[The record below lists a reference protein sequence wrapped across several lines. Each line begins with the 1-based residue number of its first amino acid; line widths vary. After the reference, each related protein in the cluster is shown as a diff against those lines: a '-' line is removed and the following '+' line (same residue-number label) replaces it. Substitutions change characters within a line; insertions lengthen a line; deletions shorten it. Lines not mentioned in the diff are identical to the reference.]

1 MHRLTVVDAFTS
13 RPFAG
18 NPAAV
23 CLLSA
28 PADEQWMRNIAA
40 EMNLA
45 ETAFL
50 LPEKDG
56 YRLRWLTP
64 ESEVDLCG
72 HATLASSHFL
82 WSDGHQPA
90 GSELRF
96 YTRSGLLTA
105 RQKDGMIWLD
115 FPAKP
120 AVEAADPGGL
130 VAALGTRPVWIGRNK
145 FDFLCELDDEAAVRS
160 LAPNQA
166 ALAAVEARGIM
177 VTSRAQAGAE
187 YDFVSRFFAPREGI
201 PEDPVTGSA
210 HSALAPYWAAKLGRT
225 TLTGYQASRR
235 GGLVR
240 TVVQG
245 DRVQLGGQAVI
256 VSRVEFV

>member
-1 MHRLTVVDAFTS
+1 MHRLTVVDAFTP

-23 CLLSA
+23 CLLSQ
-28 PADEQWMRNIAA
+28 PADEQWMRDVAA

-50 LPEKDG
+50 LPEDDG
-56 YRLRWLTP
+56 FRLRWLTP

-72 HATLASSHFL
+72 HATLASAHLL
-82 WSDGHQPA
+82 WTDGHRPA
-90 GSELRF
+90 GSEIRF
-96 YTRSGLLTA
+96 YTKSGLLTA
-105 RQKDGMIWLD
+105 RQEDGMIWLD
-115 FPAKP
+115 FPSKP
-120 AVEAADPGGL
+120 AKAATDPGGL
-130 VAALGTRPVWIGRNK
+130 VSALGAKPIWIGRNQ
-145 FDFLCELDDEAAVRS
+145 FDYLIELADEATVRG
-160 LAPNQA
+160 LTPNQA

-177 VTSRAQAGAE
+177 VTSRAQGGVG
-187 YDFVSRFFAPREGI
+187 YDFASRFFAPREGI

-210 HSALAPYWAAKLGRT
+210 HTALAPYWAAKLGRT

-245 DRVQLGGQAVI
+245 DRVLLGGHAVI
-256 VSRVEFV
+256 VSRVEFL